1 MFLHAAKDMFV
12 YNHAP
17 EYLVLLKILFI
28 HANLKVYQLK
38 LNQSN
43 SKM

>member
-17 EYLVLLKILFI
+17 EYLVLLKILFM
-28 HANLKVYQLK
+28 HANLCKPQGL
-38 LNQSN
+38 ST
-43 SKM
+43 